1 MTPTEPAAATPT
13 ELLVCTTCRPADAP
27 RDGQAAGQ
35 DLFEQLE
42 GALAFAPSSPL
53 GPLLRGIACLGACSR
68 SCTVALQAPGKASY
82 VFGELAPD
90 DDCVQAVLEV
100 ARQHAFSADGLLV
113 WGQRPERLR
122 RGLVARLPAVA
133 TRPGSEPDA

>member
-1 MTPTEPAAATPT
+1 MTPTEPAAATST

-27 RDGQAAGQ
+27 REGQAADQGFF
-35 DLFEQLE
+35 DQLE
-42 GALAFAPSSPL
+42 GALAFGPSSSL
-53 GPLLRGIACLGACSR
+53 GPLLRGIACLGTCSR
-68 SCTVALQAPGKASY
+68 SCTVARQAPGKASY

-100 ARQHAFSADGLLV
+100 AHQHAISVDGLLV

-122 RGLVARLPAVA
+122 RGLVSRLPALA
-133 TRPGSEPDA
+133 TRAGSAPGA